1 MGGDRF
7 GEKHTYT
14 YIKNVHQT
22 TIFSRPCPQLELLL
36 YRVRLAFIISCTW
49 RVLPRSQTCL
59 PRSVG
64 CHTGVRYVV
73 YLACTV
79 EVANTFTQGRRE
91 KFCFLHCWLFFTLLV
106 VFLHSQESSATQSE
120 LVRLRRRSR
129 RCVWHEKGDE
139 AAPGCAEN
147 KCIRNGGRRAVFHF
161 HERPRVPTAFD
172 VRDAARFHFDDGRFP
187 VCVGEVGE
195 ERAI

>member
-1 MGGDRF
+1 MV
-7 GEKHTYT
+7 
-14 YIKNVHQT
+14 I
-22 TIFSRPCPQLELLL
+22 PCP
-36 YRVRLAFIISCTW
+36 
-49 RVLPRSQTCL
+49 
-59 PRSVG
+59 
-64 CHTGVRYVV
+64 TGVHYIV
-73 YLACTV
+73 YLACTA
-79 EVANTFTQGRRE
+79 EVANLFAEVGWVSHWRSLCRVLGVYCRGRKHFYTRTKRE
-91 KFCFLHCWLFFTLLV
+91 VLFFYIVGCVFTLLA